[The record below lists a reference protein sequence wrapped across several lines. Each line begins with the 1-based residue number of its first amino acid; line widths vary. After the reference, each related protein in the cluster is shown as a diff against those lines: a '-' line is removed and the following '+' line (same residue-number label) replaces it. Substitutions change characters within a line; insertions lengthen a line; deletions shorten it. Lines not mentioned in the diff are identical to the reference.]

1 VLVAAALCP
10 APPLL
15 ASELTGADPVV
26 PELRQ
31 ACLEAAAALVAAA
44 PDVIAVVGTAGQAR
58 AWEPAGRLDL
68 TVFAPQ
74 LRARAAAPD
83 GAPLPVSLGLGAML
97 LDHAGH
103 EGQRV
108 LRSVT
113 EADDAG
119 DCAALGSQ
127 LAGLAARVALLV
139 MADGTARRTLKAP
152 GYLDERSA
160 PFDAQVERAVRR
172 GDLDA
177 LLALDAGLAA
187 DLMATG
193 RPAWQVLA
201 GAASG
206 LRAAAAVRFRDDPFG
221 VFYLVASLSFQAAA
235 EPGPGTG

>member
-15 ASELTGADPVV
+15 ARELTGTDPVV
-26 PELRQ
+26 PDLRE
-31 ACLEAAAALVAAA
+31 ACLDAAAALVATA
-44 PDVIAVVGTAGQAR
+44 PGVIAVVGTGAQAR
-58 AWEPAGRLDL
+58 AWDPTGRLDL
-68 TVFAPQ
+68 TVFAPS
-74 LRARAAAPD
+74 LRARTGGSGGAA
-83 GAPLPVSLGLGAML
+83 LPVSLGLGGML
-97 LDHAGH
+97 LDGAGH
-103 EGQRV
+103 DGHRV
-108 LRSVT
+108 LHSVT
-113 EADDAG
+113 EADSAA
-119 DCAALGSQ
+119 DCAALGSR
-127 LAGLAARVALLV
+127 LAGLAERVALLV

-177 LLALDAGLAA
+177 LLTLDADLAA

-206 LRAAAAVRFRDDPFG
+206 LRTASAVRFRDDPFG

-235 EPGPGTG
+235 EPY